1 LIALFNHPPLKK
13 MIGIA
18 TLLLLLLAAVT
29 TTQFILLPLHV
40 LDGLHLPFGLFGWS
54 GVLLLTWLLKD

>member
-1 LIALFNHPPLKK
+1 

-18 TLLLLLLAAVT
+18 TLFLLLLATVT
-29 TTQFILLPLHV
+29 TTQLILLPLHG
-40 LDGLHLPFGLFGWS
+40 LNGLHLPFGLLGWS